1 MRQIT
6 AVGSVEGQFKVRF
19 ESESLDNKRGLMADL
34 KLRTSA
40 IATHLHKAE
49 VWSPIIITGVQT
61 VQTAEVNGPLE
72 AKIRSGSSMVEVS
85 IRPPQ
90 DHKIRFFALHTLPMT
105 YTSRF
110 DMDTRTQREPRV
122 RTVHNRALEQA
133 QREFHLGN
141 QQHKT
146 IQLEGHYHEISDAA
160 QLLQALYTTENNV
173 HYYYVPSEQ
182 TPKELKV
189 RVLGS
194 MFQKHNEH
202 SRPEMDSFYTGN
214 KGGFQPIYEED
225 YEGMELEKDEQR
237 QSRLSSY
244 QKQYAGKN
252 AYKHQLTVET
262 EARYP
267 QKDLQDGDRTE
278 GSTVNGGADE
288 KNQINLRLQ
297 AEPTKKMM
305 WQRTEQSDNQWSRFM
320 NKIDLVAE
328 YQLRPQQKH
337 SIQRYFDL
345 LKAKFFWQ
353 LTTQHHDGQSGVV
366 RASMIIDPMTRRH
379 ANVTVQTP
387 QERLRIQSVQ
397 VPTTILVAVAYPLER
412 RPSNLRSIG
421 DLFQSVSSF
430 GGAECRF
437 NERRVRTFDGTAYKA
452 PISSCWSVLA
462 KDCSREEP
470 RFVVM
475 MKKTDEEKKLRIIT
489 QDNTIELI
497 GQSENEK
504 VKVMVDGEHVKD
516 EERLSDEGIEV
527 NFNNVYVSKRGINV
541 EFDGQEAKVKIG
553 GQYKNLQCGL
563 CGHYNDEEDDVFR
576 MGNNQRSNNLKEF
589 HRSYTMKNEECE
601 EGKLNKFYQQ
611 NDNKF
616 SIRQQQKGR
625 QNRHQ
630 WYDDNSSS
638 DESTQYSNQEE
649 WQNSDEQ
656 DDQKQVQPVKRT
668 QVIEYNHKVCFSSEP
683 VERCPRGSTPDDDA
697 ETKPVKAQFFCVE
710 RTSTEGRQLLR
721 QVRKGK
727 TVDSNDRS
735 PAFVETVEQP
745 TKCLAYGA

>member
-1 MRQIT
+1 
-6 AVGSVEGQFKVRF
+6 
-19 ESESLDNKRGLMADL
+19 
-34 KLRTSA
+34 
-40 IATHLHKAE
+40 
-49 VWSPIIITGVQT
+49 
-61 VQTAEVNGPLE
+61 
-72 AKIRSGSSMVEVS
+72 
-85 IRPPQ
+85 
-90 DHKIRFFALHTLPMT
+90 
-105 YTSRF
+105 
-110 DMDTRTQREPRV
+110 
-122 RTVHNRALEQA
+122 
-133 QREFHLGN
+133 
-141 QQHKT
+141 
-146 IQLEGHYHEISDAA
+146 
-160 QLLQALYTTENNV
+160 
-173 HYYYVPSEQ
+173 
-182 TPKELKV
+182 
-189 RVLGS
+189 
-194 MFQKHNEH
+194 
-202 SRPEMDSFYTGN
+202 
-214 KGGFQPIYEED
+214 
-225 YEGMELEKDEQR
+225 
-237 QSRLSSY
+237 
-244 QKQYAGKN
+244 
-252 AYKHQLTVET
+252 
-262 EARYP
+262 
-267 QKDLQDGDRTE
+267 
-278 GSTVNGGADE
+278 
-288 KNQINLRLQ
+288 
-297 AEPTKKMM
+297 MM

-320 NKIDLVAE
+320 NKIDLVAD

-366 RASMIIDPMTRRH
+366 RASIIIDPMTRRH

-601 EGKLNKFYQQ
+601 EGKLEQVLPTK
-611 NDNKF
+611 
-616 SIRQQQKGR
+616 RQQVLHSSTTKR
-625 QNRHQ
+625 SPK
-630 WYDDNSSS
+630 SSS
-638 DESTQYSNQEE
+638 ME

-697 ETKPVKAQFFCVE
+697 ETKPVKAQFF
-710 RTSTEGRQLLR
+710 LR
-721 QVRKGK
+721 
-727 TVDSNDRS
+727 
-735 PAFVETVEQP
+735 
-745 TKCLAYGA
+745 

>member
-1 MRQIT
+1 MVTELKGACDSQLKHCKLFVDAER
-6 AVGSVEGQFKVRF
+6 SPMH
-19 ESESLDNKRGLMADL
+19 SESQQWTL
-34 KLRTSA
+34 KA
-40 IATHLHKAE
+40 KI
-49 VWSPIIITGVQT
+49 QT
-61 VQTAEVNGPLE
+61 VAPEI
-72 AKIRSGSSMVEVS
+72 IREEE
-85 IRPPQ
+85 
-90 DHKIRFFALHTLPMT
+90 D
-105 YTSRF
+105 
-110 DMDTRTQREPRV
+110 
-122 RTVHNRALEQA
+122 
-133 QREFHLGN
+133 
-141 QQHKT
+141 
-146 IQLEGHYHEISDAA
+146 
-160 QLLQALYTTENNV
+160 
-173 HYYYVPSEQ
+173 PSE
-182 TPKELKV
+182 K
-189 RVLGS
+189 
-194 MFQKHNEH
+194 
-202 SRPEMDSFYTGN
+202 
-214 KGGFQPIYEED
+214 
-225 YEGMELEKDEQR
+225 
-237 QSRLSSY
+237 QSRMLVKIDS
-244 QKQYAGKN
+244 
-252 AYKHQLTVET
+252 EW
-262 EARYP
+262 
-267 QKDLQDGDRTE
+267 
-278 GSTVNGGADE
+278 GADE

-320 NKIDLVAE
+320 NKIDLVAD

-638 DESTQYSNQEE
+638 DESTQYSNQEQ

-656 DDQKQVQPVKRT
+656 EDQKQVQPVKRT

-683 VERCPRGSTPDDDA
+683 VKRCPRGSTPDDDA

-721 QVRKGK
+721 QVRQGK